1 MLHRCS
7 IKGVALLVLCTGI
20 AFPFRASASSAQDVS
35 APPGAHR
42 LFFPNTGR
50 GGGVACVAQYPVAL
64 NGYANQTS
72 SNSTTE
78 IISIVQQSGGNLVP
92 YFPYLPSPSSNAALL
107 DQFVPTG
114 IRLIA
119 NLESAT
125 ESMFNPVAEAQL
137 VAWVNA
143 VKNHPAFW
151 GYFLYDEPEIRQNF
165 APVTAAKVQR
175 IHTLIKQN
183 DPAHPTLLNFSSLS
197 AAYIPYLGIAN
208 IASFDYYP
216 VHGSGS
222 YRTSMSEYQQVV
234 DKFVADHAQHDPT
247 GKTAVFGTYVQ
258 AFRNDALAIREITQS
273 EMQEMLDYAR
283 SKSAKFNFA
292 SYFLSR
298 WSGQEASYPGLQQ
311 LPSLRAKAAG
321 VNAGARGLPSLY
333 PVYANS
339 PCVAAPGW

>member
-1 MLHRCS
+1 MLFQHSTRQM
-7 IKGVALLVLCTGI
+7 VLFALCAGI
-20 AFPFRASASSAQDVS
+20 IFPSRASAATPRDVS
-35 APPGAHR
+35 APPGAR
-42 LFFPNTGR
+42 RIFVPNTSR
-50 GGGVACVAQYPVAL
+50 GGGTVCVVQYPLAL

-78 IISIVQQSGGNLVP
+78 VISIVQQSGGNLVP

-119 NLESAT
+119 NLETAT
-125 ESMFNPVAEAQL
+125 ESMFNPTTEAQL

-183 DPAHPTLLNFSSLS
+183 DPVHPTLLNFSSPS

-234 DKFVADHAQHDPT
+234 DKFVADHAQYDPT
-247 GKTAVFGTYVQ
+247 GKTAAFGTYVQ
-258 AFRNDALAIREITQS
+258 AFRNDALGLREITQS
-273 EMQEMLDYAR
+273 EMQEMVDYAR

-292 SYFLSR
+292 SYFVIR
-298 WSGQEASYPGLQQ
+298 WGGQEMNYPGLQQ
-311 LPSLRAKAAG
+311 LPSLRTKAAG
-321 VNAGARGLPSLY
+321 VNAGARALPSLY

-339 PCVAAPGW
+339 PCVVAPGW

>member
-7 IKGVALLVLCTGI
+7 IKGVALLVLCAGI

-50 GGGVACVAQYPVAL
+50 GGGVDCVAQYPVAL

-92 YFPYLPSPSSNAALL
+92 YFPYLPLPSANTAFLN
-107 DQFVPTG
+107 QFQSTG
-114 IRLIA
+114 VRLIA
-119 NLESAT
+119 NLESVTEKMFDAT
-125 ESMFNPVAEAQL
+125 TEAQL

-143 VKNHPAFW
+143 VKNHPSFW

-165 APVTAAKVQR
+165 SSVNAAKIQR

-183 DPAHPTLLNFSSLS
+183 DPVHPTLLNFSSPTT
-197 AAYIPYLGIAN
+197 AYIPYLGIAN

-222 YRTSMSEYQQVV
+222 YRTSMTEYQQVV
-234 DKFVADHAQHDPT
+234 DKFVADHAQYDPT
-247 GKTAVFGTYVQ
+247 GKTEVLGTYVQ
-258 AFRNDALAIREITQS
+258 SFRNDALAIREITQE
-273 EMQEMLDYAR
+273 EMQQMVDYAR
-283 SKSAKFNFA
+283 SKSTKFNFV
-292 SYFLSR
+292 SYFLIR
-298 WSGQEASYPGLQQ
+298 WGGQETSYPGLQQ
-311 LPSLRAKAAG
+311 LPSLRTKAAG
-321 VNAGARGLPSLY
+321 VNVSIRNLPSPY
-333 PVYANS
+333 PVYTNS
-339 PCVAAPGW
+339 PCVVAPQW